1 MSNPYRFLAL
11 GLFAAVGVAAAGS
24 FLQAPAEEAA
34 PPPPPSLLPVAY
46 ANPAEIAFQ
55 DTLQRGETLSELLQ
69 RSRLAAED
77 AAALLDELKDVQDPR
92 ALRPG
97 AVIAYRKSFTGGE
110 VRGMEFSLD
119 ADRTLTVRRSGDGWD
134 AAVEEVPV
142 RTDTAALAGE
152 VRSSLYQAL
161 MDARGADVPREERER
176 IVDVLAD
183 KIFAWQIDFSR
194 DLQPGD
200 SYRILYER
208 QVRPDGTARSWRV
221 IGALFELSGRE
232 HSAFWHRLPN
242 GTEDYYARDGGSLRR
257 AFLRAPLEFRR
268 ISSAFST
275 GRFHPI
281 LKRSRPHNGI
291 DYAASAGT
299 PIRSV
304 GDGVIVKAGW
314 GGGYGNVV
322 EIRHSRGYSSRY
334 AHMRGFAK
342 GIRPGTRVR
351 QGDLIGYVGS
361 TGLSTGPHL
370 HYEFHENGRP
380 INPSSIKYLTGEPVP
395 ASARARYRSAV
406 SAQVAKMEAAASSV
420 RLAEGDRAE
429 PGAKPGE

>member
-11 GLFAAVGVAAAGS
+11 GLFAAVGVATAGS
-24 FLQAPAEEAA
+24 LVHAPAEET
-34 PPPPPSLLPVAY
+34 PPPPPPLLLPVAY
-46 ANPAEIAFQ
+46 ANPAEVAFQ

-69 RSRLAAED
+69 RSRLAAEE
-77 AAALLDELKDVQDPR
+77 AAALLAELQGVQDPR
-92 ALRPG
+92 ALRAG
-97 AVIAYRKSFTGGE
+97 AVISYRKSFTRGE
-110 VRGMEFSLD
+110 VRGMEFNLD
-119 ADRTLTVRRSGDGWD
+119 ADRTLTVRRSGDAWD

-161 MDARGADVPREERER
+161 MDAEGADVPREERER
-176 IVDVLAD
+176 IVDVVAD

-194 DLQPGD
+194 DLRPGD

-221 IGALFELSGRE
+221 IGALFDLSGRE
-232 HSAFWHRLPN
+232 HSAFWYRLPD

-275 GRFHPI
+275 ARFHPI
-281 LKRSRPHNGI
+281 LKKARPHNGI
-291 DYAASAGT
+291 DYAAAAGT
-299 PIRSV
+299 PIRAV
-304 GDGVIVKAGW
+304 GDGVVAKAGW

-322 EIRHSRGYSSRY
+322 EIRHSRGYTSRY
-334 AHMRGFAK
+334 AHMRGFAS
-342 GIRPGTRVR
+342 GIRPGVRVR

-380 INPSSIKYLTGEPVP
+380 INPSSIKYLTGDPVP
-395 ASARARYRSAV
+395 AGARARYRTAV
-406 SAQVAKMEAAASSV
+406 SAQLAKMEQAASPV
-420 RLAEGDRAE
+420 RYAEGDRSASA
-429 PGAKPGE
+429 AKTGD